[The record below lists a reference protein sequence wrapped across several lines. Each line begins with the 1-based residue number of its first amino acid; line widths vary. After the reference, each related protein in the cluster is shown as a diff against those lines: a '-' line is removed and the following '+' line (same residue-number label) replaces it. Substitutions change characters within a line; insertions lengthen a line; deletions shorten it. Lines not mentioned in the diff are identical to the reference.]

1 MNAIIKLVVWGAVVV
16 LAILG
21 VQWLNNNYT
30 LAEMREVITDNQWYV
45 LSGYAALISVR
56 GVLFIPTMPFILLM
70 ASVVESWLLFSVT
83 LTASCCSAYL
93 VCLAVDY
100 LDITKK
106 LNAMPGKSIQRA
118 QNWVNSMGVAAVAGW
133 AFFPLVFTEIIVYL
147 ARISGL
153 TRKQVIVA
161 VALGEGLL
169 IGLLTSL
176 TEWVS
181 GLVQY

>member
-1 MNAIIKLVVWGAVVV
+1 MNAIIKVVVWVVIV
-16 LAILG
+16 VIAIVG
-21 VQWLNNNYT
+21 IRWLNNTYT
-30 LAEMREVITDNQWYV
+30 LSEMQEAITNNQLYV
-45 LSGYAALISVR
+45 LTGYAALISVR
-56 GVLFIPTMPFILLM
+56 GVLFIPTMPLIMVM
-70 ASVVESWLLFSVT
+70 ASVVESWLFFSVT
-83 LTASCCSAYL
+83 LTASCCSAYV

-100 LDITKK
+100 LDMQNK
-106 LNAMPGKSIQRA
+106 LNVLPDTSVKRA

-147 ARISGL
+147 ARLSGL
-153 TRKQVIVA
+153 TKKQLIASVA
-161 VALGEGLL
+161 IGEGLL